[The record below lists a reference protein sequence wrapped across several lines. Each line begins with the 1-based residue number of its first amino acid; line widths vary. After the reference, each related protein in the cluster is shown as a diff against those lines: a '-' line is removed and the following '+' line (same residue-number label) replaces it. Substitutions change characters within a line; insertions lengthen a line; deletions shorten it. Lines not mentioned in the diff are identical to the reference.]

1 MREVTIIALGNEEHL
16 IFSGNVKPLSMVNLN
31 LKEEITE
38 VVDGAIV
45 HTYVKEEIPHQNF
58 EGKVGKIL
66 K

>member
-16 IFSGNVKPLSMVNLN
+16 IFSGNVKPLSMVNVN

-45 HTYVKEEIPHQNF
+45 HTYIKEGIPHQNF